1 MICYSWLKIP
11 SFHYSGTYQRSSFG
25 ASIDALCNLTVPIT
39 ELTVGELLEIEGT
52 TNITKKEAADTSDES
67 KSENK
72 KTATSKG
79 EELYPV
85 PKELWFLCDLITKL
99 GMHQEQLFLQPGLS
113 SEVRLI
119 IDWLDSGLPAEGPNN
134 VSIHSAAETLLLFL
148 ESLRIPIVPYNM
160 YAQCLERYVVV
171 QMHVLKYYS
180 F

>member
-1 MICYSWLKIP
+1 M
-11 SFHYSGTYQRSSFG
+11 
-25 ASIDALCNLTVPIT
+25 
-39 ELTVGELLEIEGT
+39 
-52 TNITKKEAADTSDES
+52 
-67 KSENK
+67 
-72 KTATSKG
+72 
-79 EELYPV
+79 

-171 QMHVLKYYS
+171 QIHVLKYYS
-180 F
+180 FLWSKGGLWFNLDKIVICANAVSNLFLVRLTL

>member
-1 MICYSWLKIP
+1 MKEFSAHHKLVIAHFLKTP
-11 SFHYSGTYQRSSFG
+11 ARLSS
-25 ASIDALCNLTVPIT
+25 DQKNC
-39 ELTVGELLEIEGT
+39 
-52 TNITKKEAADTSDES
+52 
-67 KSENK
+67 
-72 KTATSKG
+72 
-79 EELYPV
+79 
-85 PKELWFLCDLITKL
+85 
-99 GMHQEQLFLQPGLS
+99 QPGLS

-171 QMHVLKYYS
+171 KMHVLKYYS

>member
-1 MICYSWLKIP
+1 M
-11 SFHYSGTYQRSSFG
+11 
-25 ASIDALCNLTVPIT
+25 
-39 ELTVGELLEIEGT
+39 
-52 TNITKKEAADTSDES
+52 
-67 KSENK
+67 
-72 KTATSKG
+72 
-79 EELYPV
+79 

-171 QMHVLKYYS
+171 KMHVSKYYYLIEKS
-180 F
+180 STTDKN